1 MSTIADR
8 RLEAPIARML
18 LVGVTVSAALVF
30 FGGILYLR
38 TCSMSTPDYIHFKAE
53 PLPLRDLP
61 AILKKGRR
69 WMLKA

>member
-1 MSTIADR
+1 M
-8 RLEAPIARML
+8 EAPIARML

-53 PLPLRDLP
+53 PLRFATYPQF
-61 AILKKGRR
+61 
-69 WMLKA
+69 